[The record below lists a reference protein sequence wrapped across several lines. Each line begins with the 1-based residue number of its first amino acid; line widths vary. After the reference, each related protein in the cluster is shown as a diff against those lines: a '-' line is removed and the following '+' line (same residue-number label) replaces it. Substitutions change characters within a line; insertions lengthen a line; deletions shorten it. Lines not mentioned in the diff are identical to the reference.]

1 MRDGLPSPVRL
12 LVVLVVAVL
21 APLGAMVAT
30 GVTGGTDDDQVE
42 TAAGGGR
49 GGEGGSDY
57 GEDRDG
63 AALRSDRDGARTTSP
78 SAAPATTA
86 PPTTATTAT
95 TAPPQAPA
103 PTAPPETAPPST
115 APPATDPPAT
125 APPAPAP
132 APTEVGQVVNLVN
145 AARAQAGCGA
155 LAEDDRLA
163 AAARGHSDDMAA
175 KGYFSH
181 TSLDGRTFVDRVR
194 AAGYPNPGGENIAQ
208 GQRSAQAVHDAWM
221 NSQGHREN
229 ILNCEFTTI
238 GVGLHAGT
246 WTWTQNFGY

>member
-1 MRDGLPSPVRL
+1 M
-12 LVVLVVAVL
+12 LVIAVL
-21 APLGAMVAT
+21 APVAAMVAT
-30 GVTGGTDDDQVE
+30 GLTGGPGDDQVE
-42 TAAGGGR
+42 TAADGGR
-49 GGEGGSDY
+49 GGDGGSDREQ
-57 GEDRDG
+57 GGDA
-63 AALRSDRDGARTTSP
+63 AALRRDRDRARTTS
-78 SAAPATTA
+78 SATAQSTTTTTASPTTTTTTPPTTPPPTAPATTA
-86 PPTTATTAT
+86 PPA
-95 TAPPQAPA
+95 
-103 PTAPPETAPPST
+103 T
-115 APPATDPPAT
+115 APPATDPPA
-125 APPAPAP
+125 PPLAP

-155 LAEDDRLA
+155 LTADDRLA
-163 AAARGHSDDMAA
+163 AAAQGHSDDMAA
-175 KGYFSH
+175 QGYFSH
-181 TSLDGRTFVDRVR
+181 TSLDGRSFVDRVR